1 MQAHKK
7 MLLVQQDAMATKL
20 TLKSEADAAKM
31 HIQKQLQKSLDQE
44 QAEKKQAQVTRL
56 REEALA
62 RKEADS
68 AREQAD

>member
-20 TLKSEADAAKM
+20 TLKSEAEAEKV
-31 HIQKQLQKSLDQE
+31 QLQKSLDQE
-44 QAEKKQAQVTRL
+44 QAEKEQAQVIRL

-62 RKEADS
+62 RKEA
-68 AREQAD
+68 A